1 MAGSDDVAR
10 KQSRLDQIANYIDEL
25 FPTGLIIAASF
36 RLRTENARE
45 LKGYA
50 KELRSMSQ
58 QEEHRL
64 FNQLVDVLE
73 NLTSDALNIA
83 YHERRLI
90 DKHLAQ
96 ARTLLAQVARHRG
109 P

>member
-1 MAGSDDVAR
+1 MAGSDDAIR
-10 KQSRLDQIANYIDEL
+10 KQSRLDRIANYIDEL

-50 KELRSMSQ
+50 NELRSMSQ

-64 FNQLVDVLE
+64 FNLLVDLLE
-73 NLTSDALNIA
+73 DITSDAQSIP
-83 YHERRLI
+83 YHERRSI
-90 DKHLAQ
+90 EKHLAQ
-96 ARTLLAQVARHRG
+96 ARALLAEVARHRG

>member
-50 KELRSMSQ
+50 NELRSMSQ

-64 FNQLVDVLE
+64 FDLMVELLE
-73 NLTSDALNIA
+73 DLTRDAQSIQ
-83 YHERRLI
+83 YHERRPI
-90 DKHLAQ
+90 ERHLAQ
-96 ARTLLAQVARHRG
+96 ARALLAEVARHRG

>member
-1 MAGSDDVAR
+1 MASQDADAR
-10 KQSRLDQIANYIDEL
+10 RQSRLERIAAYIDEL

-50 KELRSMSQ
+50 NELRSIAQ

-64 FNQLVDVLE
+64 FNDMIDLLEDLTHDAMNAPFQLRQPIE
-73 NLTSDALNIA
+73 
-83 YHERRLI
+83 
-90 DKHLAQ
+90 KHLAR
-96 ARTLLAQVARHRG
+96 ARAILTDVSRHRG
-109 P
+109 S

>member
-1 MAGSDDVAR
+1 MAGADDAAR
-10 KQSRLDQIANYIDEL
+10 KQSRLERIANYIDEL

-50 KELRSMSQ
+50 NELRSMSQ
-58 QEEHRL
+58 QEEYRL
-64 FNQLVDVLE
+64 FNLMVDLLE
-73 NLTSDALNIA
+73 DLTRDAQSIP
-83 YHERRLI
+83 YQSRQPIER
-90 DKHLAQ
+90 KLAQ
-96 ARTLLAQVARHRG
+96 ARAILAQVARHRG